1 MHEYYLREMYLKN
14 NLIQADAL
22 TLAGEPIDLTRIH
35 QPMYGVSAE
44 DDHIAPWR
52 QTFRINA
59 YVTSPKR
66 FVLSSSG
73 HILGIVNPPVEP
85 PKRSFRVGA
94 AHRGQT
100 ADAWRAK
107 AETNE
112 GSWWQDWSEWLAEK
126 CGPLGPPPPLASA
139 AFPKLADAPGRYVL
153 ER

>member
-1 MHEYYLREMYLKN
+1 
-14 NLIQADAL
+14 
-22 TLAGEPIDLTRIH
+22 
-35 QPMYGVSAE
+35 MYGVSAE

-73 HILGIVNPPVEP
+73 HILAILNPPVDP
-85 PKRSFRVGA
+85 PNRSFRVGA

-112 GSWWQDWSEWLAEK
+112 GSWWQDWSAWLAEK
-126 CGPLGPPPPLASA
+126 CGPLGPPPPLASE
-139 AFPKLADAPGRYVL
+139 AFPRLADAPGSYVL
-153 ER
+153 ERQRKLAPTLPAQRNPVRLRQRLGPTTYPDCHPHP